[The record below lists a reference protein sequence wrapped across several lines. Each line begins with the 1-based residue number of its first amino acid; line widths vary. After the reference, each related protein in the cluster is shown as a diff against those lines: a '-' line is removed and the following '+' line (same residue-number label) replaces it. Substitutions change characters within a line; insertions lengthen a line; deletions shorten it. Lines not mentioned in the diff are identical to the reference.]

1 MEGIH
6 EDIHDVFNVNR
17 GAASC
22 YDQTAIS
29 IDSAFDDDVGKT
41 EKTGLDARRNTD
53 TAKGHKGRCD
63 GWQGAERQ
71 NARALFPLLRQRRT
85 KKALRASLMMV
96 AKSYTGHIKLQ
107 ENDKD
112 EVQHHIRH
120 ATNDEE
126 EKRPLRITNGAQRCR
141 PIVIGHEKEGS

>member
-6 EDIHDVFNVNR
+6 EDIHDVFNVGR

-29 IDSAFDDDVGKT
+29 IDSALDDDVGKT

-53 TAKGHKGRCD
+53 TAKVIKGVAMDGKAPNVKTPGPCFLAKAAKDQKGTEGLTNDGRKGH
-63 GWQGAERQ
+63 
-71 NARALFPLLRQRRT
+71 T
-85 KKALRASLMMV
+85 S
-96 AKSYTGHIKLQ
+96 HIKLQ